1 MMANNWLMNLT
12 RLAKTDQTALELL
25 RQLKSAQ
32 TDEEKEKAKQNGKEY
47 IQAYTE
53 KETNT
58 TEADTNAGTTAADTC
73 PAAEEDK
80 PVAESPV
87 EDSDGNIGMGPVVSD
102 ESVQR
107 KIDKKY
113 DMSEPAFN
121 PRLAKMGITREEE
134 LFKLG
139 VYVRKLTREEKI
151 LIRRSIYQKKKQY
164 MSATQ
169 DAFKKKQAEARAAK
183 LADPAYQ
190 KYVHQQQIVL
200 KIEEALKNHYNM
212 EWMFRNIPGLKP
224 EVLRELLQV
233 PANVNRFRA
242 QKETFVK
249 NFDKKYGLTKE
260 DDK

>member
-1 MMANNWLMNLT
+1 MAKNWLMDLT
-12 RLAKTDQTALELL
+12 RLAKTDKTALELL

-53 KETNT
+53 KETST
-58 TEADTNAGTTAADTC
+58 TEADTNTGTTAADPE
-73 PAAEEDK
+73 PATEEDK

-87 EDSDGNIGMGPVVSD
+87 EDSDDDIGMDPVASD
-102 ESVQR
+102 EGVQR

-183 LADPAYQ
+183 LADPEYQ
-190 KYVHQQQIVL
+190 KYVHQQQLVL
-200 KIEEALKNHYNM
+200 KVEEALKNHCNM
-212 EWMFRNIPGLKP
+212 EWMFKNIPGLTVN
-224 EVLRELLQV
+224 VLRELLQV

-242 QKETFVK
+242 QKETFVP
-249 NFDKKYGLTKE
+249 NFYKKYGLTKE
-260 DDK
+260 DSK